1 MSDPILVK
9 AEEIARRY
17 SVTPQHIYNM
27 ANKGKIPST
36 RIGNAVRFDPAA
48 VDAAIKGSPKEKA
61 AGN

>member
-1 MSDPILVK
+1 MSDTILVK
-9 AEEIARRY
+9 AEVIARRY

-27 ANKGKIPST
+27 AKQGKIPSE
-36 RIGNAVRFDPAA
+36 RIGNAVRFDADA